1 MKNSTKIKYD
11 FYENQTLL
19 EQTRRKIHIIKE
31 EIIPY
36 YGSKMT
42 LQELLDC
49 LEEQEQKFS
58 NNIETIFK
66 FFDNEN

>member
-11 FYENQTLL
+11 FYENQTLI

-36 YGSKMT
+36 YRSKMT

>member
-19 EQTRRKIHIIKE
+19 EQTRRKIHMIKE

-36 YGSKMT
+36 YGANMT

-49 LEEQEQKFS
+49 LEVQELKFI
-58 NNIETIFK
+58 NNIETIFN
-66 FFDNEN
+66 FFDK

>member
-36 YGSKMT
+36 YGSNMT

-58 NNIETIFK
+58 KNIETIFK
-66 FFDNEN
+66 FFDK

>member
-11 FYENQTLL
+11 FYENQALL
-19 EQTRRKIHIIKE
+19 EQTRRKIHVIKE

-49 LEEQEQKFS
+49 LEEQ
-58 NNIETIFK
+58 
-66 FFDNEN
+66 